1 MIPPQMLAGGAAIAI
16 VAGFLGGWTIRDWK
30 ADSDAVAGFERLIK
44 VKDENQKVMAT
55 QADGFEAFRQSLEP
69 RTETVREKIK
79 EIYRD
84 APPVPA
90 DCAWSPDV
98 ISLLEGQRDI
108 ANRAAGGQFEIAVPA
123 GAGDPGQ

>member
-1 MIPPQMLAGGAAIAI
+1 MIPPQLLAIGGGVVLLAGL
-16 VAGFLGGWTIRDWK
+16 LGGWTARDWK

-44 VKDENQKVMAT
+44 AKDESQKAMAT

-79 EIYRD
+79 EVYRN

-90 DCAWSPDV
+90 DCAWGPDV
-98 ISLLEGQRDI
+98 LGLLEGQRDI

-123 GAGDPGQ
+123 GAGDTGQ